1 MEESSGRA
9 LTPKALRTRER
20 ILEAALALF
29 AEKGYEATT
38 MRDVAR
44 EAGASLGLAYRYFA
58 SKEEF
63 ALALYMGLAEG
74 SEEWA
79 RDGLIG
85 GTVAE
90 RFETAMVAKLDQVS
104 PHRGPLAALLSRA
117 LDPDSS
123 ISALGEGTAA
133 VREKMGGVFLEVVR
147 GASDAPGEK
156 QARELGN
163 VLYALHLAIL
173 LYWFHDRTPG
183 ARATRDLVGSAREA
197 LRYLRPAL
205 RLPPMSRVL
214 SWLAGTVISK
224 QDEIMKQSTSTVRP
238 NAAEVALGDALEWG
252 IQRWVAWSG
261 REARISEAPWL
272 EGPIGE
278 SR

>member
-1 MEESSGRA
+1 MVGSSERV
-9 LTPKALRTRER
+9 LTPKARRTRER

-29 AEKGYEATT
+29 AERGYEATT

-63 ALALYMGLAEG
+63 ALALYMRLAEE
-74 SEEWA
+74 SEESA
-79 RDGLIG
+79 REGLQG

-90 RFETAMVAKLDQVS
+90 RFERAMLMKLDQVS

-117 LDPDSS
+117 LDPDSP

-133 VREKMGGVFLEVVR
+133 VREKMGGIFLEVVR

-156 QARELGN
+156 QVRELGN

-173 LYWFHDRTPG
+173 LYWFHDKTPET
-183 ARATRDLVGSAREA
+183 RASRELVGSARDA

-214 SWLAGTVISK
+214 SRLTG
-224 QDEIMKQSTSTVRP
+224 
-238 NAAEVALGDALEWG
+238 ALGNVGMNATG
-252 IQRWVAWSG
+252 SSA
-261 REARISEAPWL
+261 
-272 EGPIGE
+272 GE
-278 SR
+278 PGET

>member
-1 MEESSGRA
+1 MEGTLG

-20 ILEAALALF
+20 ILEAALGLF
-29 AEKGYEATT
+29 AERGYEATT

-63 ALALYMGLAEG
+63 ALALYMRLAEE
-74 SEEWA
+74 SEGWS
-79 RDGLIG
+79 RDGLAG

-90 RFETAMVAKLDQVS
+90 RFERVMVVKLDQVS
-104 PHRGPLAALLSRA
+104 PHRAPLAALLVRA
-117 LDPDSS
+117 LDPSS
-123 ISALGEGTAA
+123 PISALGEGTAA

-147 GASDAPGEK
+147 GASDAPNEK
-156 QARELGN
+156 QARELGH

-173 LYWFHDRTPG
+173 LYWFHDKTPE
-183 ARATRDLVGSAREA
+183 ARATRELVSSSRDA

-214 SWLAGTVISK
+214 YRLA
-224 QDEIMKQSTSTVRP
+224 D
-238 NAAEVALGDALEWG
+238 ALGN
-252 IQRWVAWSG
+252 
-261 REARISEAPWL
+261 
-272 EGPIGE
+272 IGMNVTGSPAGE
-278 SR
+278 PTGN

>member
-1 MEESSGRA
+1 MEVSSGRA
-9 LTPKALRTRER
+9 LTPKARRTRER

-29 AEKGYEATT
+29 ADRGYEATT

-63 ALALYMGLAEG
+63 ALALYMRLAEE

-79 RDGLIG
+79 REGLVG
-85 GTVAE
+85 GTIAE
-90 RFETAMVAKLDQVS
+90 RFERAMLVKLDQVS
-104 PHRGPLAALLSRA
+104 PHRGPLAALLVRA
-117 LDPDSS
+117 LDPNSS

-156 QARELGN
+156 QAKQLGN
-163 VLYALHLAIL
+163 VLYVLHLAIL
-173 LYWFHDRTPG
+173 LYWFHDKTPET
-183 ARATRDLVGSAREA
+183 RATRELVGSARET

-214 SWLAGTVISK
+214 SRLAG
-224 QDEIMKQSTSTVRP
+224 
-238 NAAEVALGDALEWG
+238 ALGNVGMNATGSPAGEPT
-252 IQRWVAWSG
+252 G
-261 REARISEAPWL
+261 R
-272 EGPIGE
+272 
-278 SR
+278 

>member
-1 MEESSGRA
+1 MEGSSGRA
-9 LTPKALRTRER
+9 LTPKARRTRER
-20 ILEAALALF
+20 ILEAALELF
-29 AEKGYEATT
+29 ADRGYEATT

-44 EAGASLGLAYRYFA
+44 EAEASLGLAYRYFA

-63 ALALYMGLAEG
+63 ALALYMRLAEE

-79 RDGLIG
+79 RDGLEG

-90 RFETAMVAKLDQVS
+90 RFEAAMLAKLDQVS
-104 PHRGPLAALLSRA
+104 PHRGPLAALLTRA
-117 LDPDSS
+117 LDPNSRL
-123 ISALGEGTAA
+123 SALGEGTAA

-156 QARELGN
+156 QVRELGN

-173 LYWFHDRTPG
+173 LYWFHDKTPET
-183 ARATRDLVGSAREA
+183 RASRELVGSARDA

-214 SWLAGTVISK
+214 SRLTG
-224 QDEIMKQSTSTVRP
+224 
-238 NAAEVALGDALEWG
+238 ALGNVGMNATG
-252 IQRWVAWSG
+252 SSA
-261 REARISEAPWL
+261 
-272 EGPIGE
+272 GE
-278 SR
+278 PGET

>member
-1 MEESSGRA
+1 MVGPSGRA
-9 LTPKALRTRER
+9 LTPKARRTRGR
-20 ILEAALALF
+20 ILEAALMLF

-44 EAGASLGLAYRYFA
+44 EARASLGLAYRYFS

-63 ALALYMGLAEG
+63 ALALYMRLAEE

-79 RDGLIG
+79 RDGLAG

-90 RFETAMVAKLDQVS
+90 RFEAAMLVKLDQVS
-104 PHRGPLAALLSRA
+104 PHRGPLGALLARA
-117 LDPDSS
+117 LDPNSRL
-123 ISALGEGTAA
+123 SALGEGTAA

-147 GASDAPGEK
+147 GASDVPGEK
-156 QARELGN
+156 QARELAN

-183 ARATRDLVGSAREA
+183 ARATRQLVGSARET

-214 SWLAGTVISK
+214 SRLAGALQNVGMSGPEPGNTELTV
-224 QDEIMKQSTSTVRP
+224 
-238 NAAEVALGDALEWG
+238 
-252 IQRWVAWSG
+252 
-261 REARISEAPWL
+261 
-272 EGPIGE
+272 EG
-278 SR
+278 

>member
-1 MEESSGRA
+1 MEESLWRA

-20 ILEAALALF
+20 ILEAALGLF

-63 ALALYMGLAEG
+63 ALALYMRLAEE

-79 RDGLIG
+79 RQELQG
-85 GTVAE
+85 GTIAE
-90 RFETAMVAKLDQVS
+90 RFELAMVAKLDQVS
-104 PHRGPLAALLSRA
+104 PHRGPLAALLSRS
-117 LDPDSS
+117 LDPDSP
-123 ISALGEGTAA
+123 ISALGGGTAA

-147 GASDAPGEK
+147 GASDAPGER

-214 SWLAGTVISK
+214 SRLAGSLANVGMNATAASAN
-224 QDEIMKQSTSTVRP
+224 ETVR
-238 NAAEVALGDALEWG
+238 
-252 IQRWVAWSG
+252 IWSV
-261 REARISEAPWL
+261 
-272 EGPIGE
+272 
-278 SR
+278 

>member
-1 MEESSGRA
+1 

-20 ILEAALALF
+20 ILEAALRLF
-29 AEKGYEATT
+29 ADKGYEATT

-63 ALALYMGLAEG
+63 ALALYMRLAED

-79 RDGLIG
+79 RNGLIG
-85 GTVAE
+85 GTIAE
-90 RFETAMVAKLDQVS
+90 RFEGAMVVKLDQVF

-117 LDPDSS
+117 LDPDSP

-156 QARELGN
+156 QAREFGN
-163 VLYALHLAIL
+163 LLYALHLAIL
-173 LYWFHDRTPG
+173 LYWFHDKTPD
-183 ARATRDLVGSAREA
+183 ARATRELVASARDA

-214 SWLAGTVISK
+214 SRLAG
-224 QDEIMKQSTSTVRP
+224 
-238 NAAEVALGDALEWG
+238 ALGNVGMNATAPLAEE
-252 IQRWVAWSG
+252 SG
-261 REARISEAPWL
+261 EAR
-272 EGPIGE
+272 
-278 SR
+278 

>member
-1 MEESSGRA
+1 VGGTSGRG
-9 LTPKALRTRER
+9 LTSKALRTRGR

-29 AEKGYEATT
+29 AEGGYEATT

-44 EAGASLGLAYRYFA
+44 ESGASLGLAYRYFA

-63 ALALYMGLAEG
+63 ALALYMRLAEE
-74 SEEWA
+74 SEEWS
-79 RDGLIG
+79 REGLVG

-90 RFETAMVAKLDQVS
+90 RFERAMVVKLDQVS

-117 LDPDSS
+117 LDPNSP

-147 GASDAPGEK
+147 GASDAPGER
-156 QARELGN
+156 QTRELGN

-183 ARATRDLVGSAREA
+183 ARATRDLVGSAREM

-214 SWLAGTVISK
+214 SRLAG
-224 QDEIMKQSTSTVRP
+224 
-238 NAAEVALGDALEWG
+238 ALGDIGMNAT
-252 IQRWVAWSG
+252 
-261 REARISEAPWL
+261 APTA
-272 EGPIGE
+272 EE
-278 SR
+278 SV

>member
-1 MEESSGRA
+1 MVGPSGRA
-9 LTPKALRTRER
+9 LTPKARRTRGR
-20 ILEAALALF
+20 ILEAALMLF
-29 AEKGYEATT
+29 TEKGYEATT

-44 EAGASLGLAYRYFA
+44 EARASLGLAYRYFS

-63 ALALYMGLAEG
+63 ALALYMRLAEET
-74 SEEWA
+74 EEWA
-79 RDGLIG
+79 RDGLAG

-90 RFETAMVAKLDQVS
+90 RFERVMVAKLDQVS

-117 LDPDSS
+117 LDPNSP
-123 ISALGEGTAA
+123 ISALGEGTSA

-147 GASDAPGEK
+147 GASDAPREK
-156 QARELGN
+156 QAREIGK

-173 LYWFHDRTPG
+173 LYWFHDWTPG

-214 SWLAGTVISK
+214 SRLA
-224 QDEIMKQSTSTVRP
+224 
-238 NAAEVALGDALEWG
+238 NALEDVSIG
-252 IQRWVAWSG
+252 DPGSG
-261 REARISEAPWL
+261 GAGKP
-272 EGPIGE
+272 EGL
-278 SR
+278 

>member
-1 MEESSGRA
+1 MEGSSERV
-9 LTPKALRTRER
+9 LTPKARRTKER
-20 ILEAALALF
+20 ILEAALMLF
-29 AEKGYEATT
+29 ADRGYEATT

-63 ALALYMGLAEG
+63 ALALYMRLAEE

-79 RDGLIG
+79 REGLAG
-85 GTVAE
+85 GTIAE
-90 RFETAMVAKLDQVS
+90 RFDWAMVAKLDQVS
-104 PHRGPLAALLSRA
+104 PHRGPLAALLTRA
-117 LDPDSS
+117 LDPNSP

-133 VREKMGGVFLEVVR
+133 VREKMGGVFVEVVR

-173 LYWFHDRTPG
+173 LYWFHDRTLG
-183 ARATRDLVGSAREA
+183 ARATRDLVGSARET

-205 RLPPMSRVL
+205 RLPPLSRVL
-214 SWLAGTVISK
+214 SRLA
-224 QDEIMKQSTSTVRP
+224 
-238 NAAEVALGDALEWG
+238 NALED
-252 IQRWVAWSG
+252 VS
-261 REARISEAPWL
+261 
-272 EGPIGE
+272 IGDPG
-278 SR
+278 SSNAGKPAGL

>member
-1 MEESSGRA
+1 MTA
-9 LTPKALRTRER
+9 KALRSRER
-20 ILEAALALF
+20 ILGAALGLF
-29 AEKGYEATT
+29 AERGYEATT

-63 ALALYMGLAEG
+63 ALALYMRLAEE

-79 RDGLIG
+79 RDGLVG

-90 RFETAMVAKLDQVS
+90 RFERAMVVKLDQVS

-117 LDPDSS
+117 LDPDSP

-133 VREKMGGVFLEVVR
+133 VREKMGGVFLEVVQ

-156 QARELGN
+156 QSRELGN

-173 LYWFHDRTPG
+173 LYWFHDKTPEE
-183 ARATRDLVGSAREA
+183 RATRELVGSARDA
-197 LRYLRPAL
+197 LRYLRPVL
-205 RLPPMSRVL
+205 RLPPISRVL
-214 SWLAGTVISK
+214 SRLTG
-224 QDEIMKQSTSTVRP
+224 
-238 NAAEVALGDALEWG
+238 ALGDVGMNIAG
-252 IQRWVAWSG
+252 SPAG
-261 REARISEAPWL
+261 
-272 EGPIGE
+272 G
-278 SR
+278 

>member
-1 MEESSGRA
+1 MEEPSARR
-9 LTPKALRTRER
+9 LTPKAQRTRER
-20 ILEAALALF
+20 ILEAALVLF
-29 AEKGYEATT
+29 ADRGYEATT

-63 ALALYMGLAEG
+63 ALALYMRLAER

-79 RDGLIG
+79 RDGLVG

-90 RFETAMVAKLDQVS
+90 RFESAVLAKLDQVS
-104 PHRGPLAALLSRA
+104 PHRGPLAALLTRA
-117 LDPDSS
+117 LDPNSRL
-123 ISALGEGTAA
+123 SALGESAAA
-133 VREKMGGVFLEVVR
+133 VREKMGGVFLEVVW
-147 GASDAPGEK
+147 GASDAPKEE

-183 ARATRDLVGSAREA
+183 ARATRDLVGSARET
-197 LRYLRPAL
+197 LRYLRPSL

-214 SWLAGTVISK
+214 SRLAGALENVGMSRPVASPETPV
-224 QDEIMKQSTSTVRP
+224 STV
-238 NAAEVALGDALEWG
+238 G
-252 IQRWVAWSG
+252 
-261 REARISEAPWL
+261 
-272 EGPIGE
+272 
-278 SR
+278 

>member
-1 MEESSGRA
+1 MEESLGRV
-9 LTPKALRTRER
+9 LTPKARRTRGR
-20 ILEAALALF
+20 ILEAALGLF
-29 AEKGYEATT
+29 ADRGYEATT

-79 RDGLIG
+79 RDGLVG

-117 LDPDSS
+117 LDPDSPHP
-123 ISALGEGTAA
+123 ALGEGTAA

-173 LYWFHDRTPG
+173 LYWFHDKTTD

-214 SWLAGTVISK
+214 SRLAG
-224 QDEIMKQSTSTVRP
+224 
-238 NAAEVALGDALEWG
+238 ALENVG
-252 IQRWVAWSG
+252 MNATAPTAEESG
-261 REARISEAPWL
+261 GAR
-272 EGPIGE
+272 
-278 SR
+278 

>member
-1 MEESSGRA
+1 
-9 LTPKALRTRER
+9 LRTRGR

-29 AEKGYEATT
+29 AEGGYEATT

-44 EAGASLGLAYRYFA
+44 ESGASLGLAYRYFA

-63 ALALYMGLAEG
+63 ALALYMRLAEE
-74 SEEWA
+74 SEEWS
-79 RDGLIG
+79 REGLVG
-85 GTVAE
+85 GTVSE
-90 RFETAMVAKLDQVS
+90 RFERAMVVKLDQVS

-117 LDPDSS
+117 LDPNSP

-147 GASDAPGEK
+147 GASDAPGER
-156 QARELGN
+156 QTRELGN
-163 VLYALHLAIL
+163 ILYALHLAIL

-183 ARATRDLVGSAREA
+183 ARATRDLVGSARET

-214 SWLAGTVISK
+214 SRLAG
-224 QDEIMKQSTSTVRP
+224 
-238 NAAEVALGDALEWG
+238 ALGDIGMNAT
-252 IQRWVAWSG
+252 
-261 REARISEAPWL
+261 APTA
-272 EGPIGE
+272 EE
-278 SR
+278 SV

>member
-1 MEESSGRA
+1 MNMFIFKGDVMEETSGQA
-9 LTPKALRTRER
+9 LTPKARRTRER
-20 ILEAALALF
+20 ILGAALGLF
-29 AEKGYEATT
+29 ADRGYEATT

-63 ALALYMGLAEG
+63 ALALYMGLAEE

-79 RDGLIG
+79 RDGLVG
-85 GTVAE
+85 GTIAE
-90 RFETAMVAKLDQVS
+90 RFERTMVVKLDQVS
-104 PHRGPLAALLSRA
+104 PHRGPLAALLSRS
-117 LDPDSS
+117 LDPNSP

-133 VREKMGGVFLEVVR
+133 VRERMGGVFLEVVQ
-147 GASDAPGEK
+147 GASDAPAEK

-183 ARATRDLVGSAREA
+183 ARAPGDLIGSARGA
-197 LRYLRPAL
+197 LGYLRPAP

-214 SWLAGTVISK
+214 SRLAG
-224 QDEIMKQSTSTVRP
+224 
-238 NAAEVALGDALEWG
+238 ALRHVGMNG
-252 IQRWVAWSG
+252 SG
-261 REARISEAPWL
+261 PGS
-272 EGPIGE
+272 
-278 SR
+278 